1 MTLQNTKRFD
11 DVRPGDTLPELAIP
25 ITVGLISAGAIA
37 TRDYFPG
44 HHDLN
49 AAQALGSPHIFMN
62 ILTTNGLVQRYV
74 EAWARPLARFA
85 SLKIKL
91 GAPNY
96 PGDCMTFN
104 GAVSGQDAATR
115 TVEITLS
122 GKNSMGNHVTGTV
135 TLVLP

>member
-1 MTLQNTKRFD
+1 MTSKNTKRFE
-11 DVRPGDTLPELAIP
+11 DVRPGEALPELAIP
-25 ITVGLISAGAIA
+25 ITVGLITGGAIA

-44 HHDLN
+44 HHDLE
-49 AAQALGSPHIFMN
+49 AARELGSPHIFMN
-62 ILTTNGLVQRYV
+62 ILTTNGLVQRFV
-74 EAWARPLARFA
+74 EDWAGPEARFT

-96 PGDCMTFN
+96 PGDTMTFN
-104 GAVSGQDAATR
+104 GAVSAQDAATR
-115 TVEITLS
+115 TVEIALS